1 MKESGNLMLETA
13 RHTLYALNLFSV
25 CFYNFKYW
33 LLIKYLAVKNI
44 ADYGNNDNKFSSWYS
59 SLFLEIEKMAL
70 FWCLYC

>member
-33 LLIKYLAVKNI
+33 LLIKYLAVKKI
-44 ADYGNNDNKFSSWYS
+44 ADYGNNDNKFSS
-59 SLFLEIEKMAL
+59 
-70 FWCLYC
+70 